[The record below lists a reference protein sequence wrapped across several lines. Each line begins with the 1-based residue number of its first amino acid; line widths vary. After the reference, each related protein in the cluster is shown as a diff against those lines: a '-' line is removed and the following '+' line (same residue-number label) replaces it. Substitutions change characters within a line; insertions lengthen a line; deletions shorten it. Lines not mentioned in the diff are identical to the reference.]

1 MDKPFGERGVYMAD
15 QITNY
20 KCPACTGP
28 LHFAGN
34 SGKME
39 CEYCGSIYEVDEIES
54 LYEAENAKAEKAKEK
69 ADAAAAAP
77 KDEWEVSTDEWNGEG
92 MKTYNCPSCGA
103 DLVCE
108 ETLAASSCPYC
119 GNPTIVPGQFTGM
132 LKPDY
137 VVPFKLEKNDALEA
151 LKKHYGNRFLLPKAF
166 KDNNHLEEVK
176 GVYVPFWLYDGESQ
190 GDCLY
195 EAYTTQTRREGSD
208 EVTIKKIYSVERK
221 GNLRFEKIPADASTR
236 MDDALMDS
244 IEPYN
249 YADIKPF
256 SKAYLTG
263 YLADKYDV
271 TAEENAARA
280 VGRAK
285 ESTRRAILN
294 DVTGYSSVSPRKE
307 DIHVEQGKVSYA
319 MMPVWLLNTKWNGQ
333 DFMFA
338 MNGQTGKLVGDLP
351 VDKAKLTITSI
362 IVFLA
367 TFFISMGLIG
377 LSGFVS
383 FISGAV
389 ITAIVAMVLYGGM
402 KSVAS
407 ATAADAYIS
416 DGSIEITHR
425 KDTFIRQEVSR
436 RKVDK

>member
-1 MDKPFGERGVYMAD
+1 MAD

-28 LHFAGN
+28 LHFAGS

-39 CEYCGSIYEVDEIES
+39 CEYCGSIYGVDEIES
-54 LYEAENAKAEKAKEK
+54 LYEAENAKAEAAKEK
-69 ADAAAAAP
+69 ADAKAAAP

-108 ETLAASSCPYC
+108 ETMAASSCPYC

-151 LKKHYGNRFLLPKAF
+151 LKKHYGNRFLLPKTF
-166 KDNNHLEEVK
+166 KDTNHLEEVK
-176 GVYVPFWLYDGESQ
+176 GVYVPFWLYDGEAQ

-195 EAYTTQTRREGSD
+195 EAYTSTTRREGPD
-208 EVTIKKIYSVERK
+208 EVTIKKIYSVERQGGMK
-221 GNLRFEKIPADASTR
+221 FEKIPADASSR
-236 MDDALMDS
+236 IDNALMDS

-249 YADIKPF
+249 YADMKPF

-263 YLADKYDV
+263 YLADKYDE
-271 TAEENAARA
+271 TAEDNADRA
-280 VGRAK
+280 VSRAK
-285 ESTRRAILN
+285 ESTRRAMLA
-294 DVTGYSSVSPRKE
+294 DVKGYTGVTPRRE
-307 DIHVEQGKVSYA
+307 DIHVEQGKVHYA

-362 IVFLA
+362 LVFLA
-367 TFFISMGLIG
+367 TFFVSMGLIG
-377 LSGFVS
+377 LSGFLS
-383 FISGAV
+383 FIAGAV
-389 ITAIVAMVLYGGM
+389 ITAIVAAVLYGGM
-402 KSVAS
+402 KSVVSAS
-407 ATAADAYIS
+407 VADAYVT
-416 DGSIEITHR
+416 DGGVNFTHR
-425 KDTFIRQEVSR
+425 KDTFVRQEVSR
-436 RKVDK
+436 RRVEKD